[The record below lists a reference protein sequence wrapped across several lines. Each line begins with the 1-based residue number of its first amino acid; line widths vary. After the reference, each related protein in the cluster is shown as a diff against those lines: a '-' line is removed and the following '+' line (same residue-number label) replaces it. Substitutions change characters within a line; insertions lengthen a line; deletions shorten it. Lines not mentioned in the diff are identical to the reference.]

1 MAAAS
6 SDGTLFSGVED
17 FPYPVT
23 IAREDFQNDLDANDF
38 EPDAFLY
45 DNHRFTLIQP
55 LILDLTTLSRSL
67 NQELLDLV
75 NNDYNDFIR
84 LGKSIDGSLEL
95 INNILLSVNTFGSDL
110 EQSHVNFTDSLA
122 LVRASLGYK
131 KRMEALKTKIKL
143 SLLLNDSI
151 GNFEVLLNYEISESA
166 PSFHRLVV
174 DKLRNLTSLFLSF
187 TNLYSLLVRDK
198 STETIHFVSNMK
210 TKILSL
216 KFEFKAY
223 MDEVLERHSR
233 AENGRN
239 SDVLLE
245 LVNSYKV
252 TGHEADFFAL
262 VKQR

>member
-1 MAAAS
+1 MAS
-6 SDGTLFSGVED
+6 IEGTLFSGVED

-23 IAREDFQNDLDANDF
+23 IAREDFQNDDSSEF
-38 EPDAFLY
+38 VPDHFLY
-45 DNHRFTLIQP
+45 ENHRFTQIQP
-55 LILDLTTLSRSL
+55 LILDLTTLSKNL

-95 INNILLSVNTFGSDL
+95 INNILVSVNNFGLDL
-110 EQSHVNFTDSLA
+110 HQSRANFVDSLD
-122 LVRASLGYK
+122 LVRSSLGYK

-151 GNFEVLLNYEISESA
+151 SNFEVLLNYEVSENA
-166 PSFHRLVV
+166 PNYHQLVV

-187 TNLYSLLVRDK
+187 TNLYSLLTQDEN
-198 STETIHFVSNMK
+198 TEAILFVSNMK
-210 TKILSL
+210 VKILSL

-223 MDEVLERHSR
+223 MDEVLEAHLK
-233 AENGRN
+233 ADHGRN
-239 SDVLLE
+239 GDVMLALLN
-245 LVNSYKV
+245 VYKV

-262 VKQR
+262 TKQR